1 MNDIRRQEFIV
12 YSVAWTIVFAV
23 PIALDYLATATS
35 SVTFSWTAV
44 CIMWLGILPFFLLFL
59 VHDLLLSPLL
69 VRRKRYFTYAV
80 CVTVLIGLLVFGLSS
95 DLWRECRLRLSE
107 SAHVYYLMPPPPRH
121 EPHGEAMHPEVML
134 EVFNPVLM
142 VNLVVAMMM
151 VGLNIGVKMFFKA
164 QRDERVMHE
173 IEHQSLEKELEYLK
187 YQINPHFYMNTL
199 TNIYAL
205 VDLDPK
211 KARTAIL
218 DLSKMMRYVLRE
230 GAETF
235 VPLAHDV
242 DFMRHYLSLMRLRYV
257 DGVDVEV
264 SLPDDCGQATV
275 PPLLFVTF
283 VENAFKHGIS
293 YRSRSFVRIVLT
305 VEDGNVLFRCTNSR
319 HADDHHGTGIG
330 LDNVRRRLHL
340 IYGEDSLLTIEQPEG
355 QFDVSLKIPASHDQ
369 MHCNG

>member
-1 MNDIRRQEFIV
+1 MNDIRRQETIV

-44 CIMWLGILPFFLLFL
+44 CIMWIGILPFFLLFL

-69 VRRKRYFTYAV
+69 VRQKRYTLYTV
-80 CVTVLIGLLVFGLSS
+80 CVTALVVVLVACLSS

-121 EPHGEAMHPEVML
+121 EPHGIGGHPEVVL

-142 VNLVVAMMM
+142 VNLVVALMM

-205 VDLDPK
+205 VDIDPK

-218 DLSKMMRYVLRE
+218 DLSRMMRYVLRE
-230 GAETF
+230 GAETL

-257 DGVDVEV
+257 DGVDVEI
-264 SLPDDCGQATV
+264 SLPDDCGHAAV

-293 YRSRSFVRIVLT
+293 YRSRSFVRIALT
-305 VEDGNVLFRCTNSR
+305 VEDGSVLFRCTNSR
-319 HADDHHGTGIG
+319 HADDKHGTGIG

-340 IYGEDSLLTIEQPEG
+340 IYGENSQLSIEQPEG